1 MSVYR
6 AVVIFA
12 FRPESNKIE
21 MQEEGEEESDVD
33 EQYETLQEEE
43 IEYLKKLSQGEF
55 LKGIDKKWVVKIL
68 YDKKVLLWHL
78 FPKIKIVIFVADSLH
93 CGGILHK
100 KFNV

>member
-1 MSVYR
+1 MWSVWLHFIQVDVCYW

-55 LKGIDKKWVVKIL
+55 LKGIDKK
-68 YDKKVLLWHL
+68 
-78 FPKIKIVIFVADSLH
+78 
-93 CGGILHK
+93 
-100 KFNV
+100 